1 MTAAFNLSQLA
12 NNLNSSGRL
21 DATDG
26 LVGNVPI
33 GNGGTGISGTPT
45 NGQLLIGNG
54 SGYTLATISA
64 GTNITISN
72 TAGGIT
78 ISAAASAP
86 VYSSQ
91 QSFPGVNVNTS
102 WNHGLGVVPKRFG
115 AFAVLTIDI
124 NGTPAGTV
132 IAITSSDGDGARQT
146 NVYAN
151 STVVGFIGSNPIY
164 RGFDGNNI
172 TLDSSNSNIYFWAE
186 K

>member
-78 ISAAASAP
+78 ISSAANAP
-86 VYSSQ
+86 IYSPE
-91 QSFPGVNVNTS
+91 FAYPATNVATT
-102 WNHGLGVVPKRFG
+102 WNHGLGSRPRRFG
-115 AFAVLTIDI
+115 AVVVLTVET
-124 NGTPAGTV
+124 NGTPVGTAFT
-132 IAITSSDGDGARQT
+132 ISTSDGDGGRQFGI
-146 NVYAN
+146 YAN
-151 STVVGFIGSNPIY
+151 STVVGYFGSYIELRGLNGSN
-164 RGFDGNNI
+164 FSAN
-172 TLDSSNSNIYFWAE
+172 SSICNIYFWAE